1 MPTQQNHSSLPQA
14 PLVSFVVAA
23 WNLEPALLDECLE
36 SIAAL
41 SPGRA
46 EREIIVVDDGSLK
59 PAVDGLARWHDDI
72 IYVRQPHQGLSVARN
87 TGLRMATGE
96 YVQFVDGDD
105 KLVAAPYE
113 HCLDIARYHRPDIV
127 VFDTAR
133 SGKAAT
139 PYNFDGP
146 VSGSAYMHNHNL
158 RAAAWGYIFRRDI
171 LGGLRFTPGLLHE
184 DEEFTPRLF
193 LRAER
198 VFATRAGA
206 YFYRSR
212 EGSIV
217 HEQDTRH
224 TLRRLGD
231 TERVIFHLQTLA
243 QRLPEGDRVALER
256 RVAQLSM
263 DYLYNTIRLT
273 HSERRLQRAI
283 DRLAAKGLF
292 PLPNRHYTAKY
303 VWFRRAVATRLG
315 RRLLLALL
323 R

>member
-1 MPTQQNHSSLPQA
+1 MPTQQNHSSVPQA
-14 PLVSFVVAA
+14 PLVSFIVAA
-23 WNLEPALLDECLE
+23 WNLEPGLLDECLE

-41 SPGRA
+41 SPGRT
-46 EREIIVVDDGSLK
+46 EREIIVVDDGSAR
-59 PAVDGLARWHDDI
+59 PAIEGLARWQADI

-87 TGLRMATGE
+87 TGLRLATGE

-105 KLVAAPYE
+105 KLVPAPYE
-113 HCLDIARYHRPDIV
+113 HCLDIARYQHPDIV
-127 VFDTAR
+127 TFDITCG
-133 SGKAAT
+133 GKT
-139 PYNFDGP
+139 TMPYNFDGP
-146 VSGSAYMHNHNL
+146 VTGSAYMHNHNL
-158 RAAAWGYIFRRDI
+158 RAAAWGYIFRRAI

-184 DEEFTPRLF
+184 DEEFTPQLF

-206 YFYRSR
+206 YFYRQR

-217 HEQDTRH
+217 HERDVRH
-224 TLRRLGD
+224 TLVRLGD
-231 TERVIFHLQTLA
+231 TERVIFHLQAIA

-273 HSERRLQRAI
+273 HSGRRLQRAI
-283 DRLAAKGLF
+283 DRLAGRGLF
-292 PLPNRHYTAKY
+292 PLPDRHYTPKY
-303 VWFRRAVATRLG
+303 VWFRRAVGSKVG
-315 RRLLLALL
+315 RRLLLALI